1 MKQLFTLFLVLAW
14 ALTAGAKDYTDELEV
29 LINGQGMKQP
39 ATISVEKQ
47 ADGKYL
53 LTLQNFMLANEDGTG
68 GINYMPVG
76 NIKIADVP
84 GIEQNGAT
92 FLEAEQNIIIEP
104 GNADISDK
112 GGTWLGPIFGEVPV
126 AVNAELR
133 GEKLYAVIDINMAA
147 LNQIIQVTFGLG
159 GYQIGN
165 SGFEDFH
172 DVALLSDKGETIVSG
187 VEPDYWHSFIT
198 GSADLYNGQSAMAIL
213 QIACSMGSHA
223 FQSNIVRP
231 GSTGKSSL
239 QLKSSFALI
248 AIANGTITTG
258 RLNAASASVS
268 KDASSGQWLNHS
280 WNDMSLPDLAPD
292 NMPFYSEM
300 NGRPDSIAAWVRFT
314 PSKDNDEDTG
324 YDNHPFASLNAVIND
339 GTYYQDPEQTAAVS
353 GDVRPT
359 EYHNV
364 VAKARNITI
373 AEGDWKRVVVPFDYA
388 TYAAD
393 NAQPKAILVTASTNA
408 DAACGGKNDEL
419 LLDDMELIYNHSLT
433 GLNIAG
439 QEINIAEKNITI
451 AVEPTEENTTVA
463 TNAAGARTNVSID
476 AEAKT
481 IVVRV
486 LAGDFKSSS
495 TYTFNYTVD
504 PTAITAAKADKPAN
518 AKRYNL
524 AGQQVKGNA
533 KGIVIEDGRKVIK

>member
-172 DVALLSDKGETIVSG
+172 DVALLSDKSETIASG

-198 GSADLYNGQSAMAIL
+198 GSADLYNGQSAMQIL
-213 QIACSMGSHA
+213 QMACSMGSHA

-231 GSTGKSSL
+231 GSKGKSSL

-258 RLNAASASVS
+258 RLNAASAMVS

-292 NMPFYSEM
+292 SMPFYSEM